1 MRSMVIYCWLG
12 TEWET
17 YENMILMGKWLHKCW
32 IIKVNR
38 PQEKRFG
45 IHIFRDDVCLFFLWP
60 KLLVGYVGI
69 VYYWVYYNTTLFE
82 QNMGG
87 GQTKKFN
94 CFLGVDHI
102 TYIPPSP
109 IFYLTTSPS
118 CSHYIPYDGQPA
130 PNVSN
135 TRSWLLHPLVYLNSI
150 QYCHIVPPL
159 HVKHHRNT
167 SANISQHQQILY
179 QRMIIPCPMKS
190 PIFIQSTIHI
200 PGLSPTVSP

>member
-45 IHIFRDDVCLFFLWP
+45 IPIFRDDVCLFFMTKIVGWLCWDC
-60 KLLVGYVGI
+60 LLLGLLQYHIIWAKHGWWANQEI
-69 VYYWVYYNTTLFE
+69 QL
-82 QNMGG
+82 
-87 GQTKKFN
+87 
-94 CFLGVDHI
+94 FLGCRA
-102 TYIPPSP
+102 YIPPSP